1 MSVARSSQSILGTLV
16 PPPDYPALTRSRS
29 VETDGSGKIVPVLY
43 MRAGGHVDE
52 HVLAPNPFHA
62 FDGPEQR
69 AELEARLKPLLR

>member
-1 MSVARSSQSILGTLV
+1 
-16 PPPDYPALTRSRS
+16 
-29 VETDGSGKIVPVLY
+29 